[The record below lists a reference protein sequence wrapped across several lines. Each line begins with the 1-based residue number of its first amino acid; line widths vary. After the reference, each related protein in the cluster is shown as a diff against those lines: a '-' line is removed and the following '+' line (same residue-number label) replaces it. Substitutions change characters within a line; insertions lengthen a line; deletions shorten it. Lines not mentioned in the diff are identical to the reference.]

1 MHVNLQTEDVNQT
14 WRCQSTSL
22 SKLFCVCFH
31 TIMAAIVNSQYIVTV
46 VPVKT
51 LIVAGDKY
59 YIVAKGELLEMHSAP
74 TS

>member
-1 MHVNLQTEDVNQT
+1 MRNNIPISFFVMHVNLQTEDVNQT

-31 TIMAAIVNSQYIVTV
+31 TIMAAIVNSQYIV

-51 LIVAGDKY
+51 LIVAVDKY
-59 YIVAKGELLEMHSAP
+59 YIVAKGER
-74 TS
+74 